1 MSKKKKLNK
10 NQSRISK
17 KIQADR
23 INRVRKKASSLE
35 QEITESEL
43 GPEQEGRLI
52 TNYGASVD
60 VEDENGVIHRC
71 AYRQNLESL
80 VSGDKVVW
88 QQAHDQRGVVI
99 AVIERTSLL
108 ARPDYAGNKKP
119 VAANID
125 QIIIISASKPGL
137 NEGLIDRYLLAAE
150 NIHITPVILLNKVDL
165 LDDKTLADYKERLMD
180 YERIGYH
187 VIYASTKQEHGLDA
201 LQKTL
206 EKKTSILVGRSGV
219 GKSSLVNRILPEAEA
234 KTGKVSEAT
243 GKGKHTTSAA
253 RLYHLTCGGE
263 LIDSPG
269 VREFGL
275 WNINRDEATYGF
287 IEFREF
293 IGACKFSNCTHIH
306 EPGCAIQEAIDE
318 GKISSRRIESYHRII
333 DTLKQAIG

>member
-1 MSKKKKLNK
+1 MAKKKKLSK
-10 NQSRISK
+10 NQSRISL

-60 VEDENGVIHRC
+60 VEDESGVIHRC

-99 AVIERTSLL
+99 AVMERTSLL

-125 QIIIISASKPGL
+125 QIIIVSASKPGL

-150 NIHITPVILLNKVDL
+150 NIHIAPVILLNKVDL
-165 LDDKTLADYKERLMD
+165 LDDKTLADYKERLID
-180 YERIGYH
+180 YERIGYR

-253 RLYHLTCGGE
+253 RLYHLACGGE

-275 WNINRDEATYGF
+275 WNLNRDEATYGF

-318 GKISSRRIESYHRII
+318 GKISSRRFESYHRII
-333 DTLKQAIG
+333 DTLK